1 MKKILFGSSIVLGL
15 ILTSFTT
22 LNSSAVP
29 INNNNNNNNSVNCYY
44 GQCSATAASTGQR
57 CRHCVSNEGDW
68 YCWQH

>member
-1 MKKILFGSSIVLGL
+1 MKKILSGSSIVLGL

-22 LNSSAVP
+22 HNSSTVP
-29 INNNNNNNNSVNCYY
+29 INNNYNNSVNCYY
-44 GQCSATAASTGQR
+44 GQCSAIAASTGQR

>member
-1 MKKILFGSSIVLGL
+1 MKKIIFASSIVIGL

-22 LNSSAVP
+22 LNSTLNSQEAP
-29 INNNNNNNNSVNCYY
+29 IENNSVGCYY
-44 GQCSATAASTGQR
+44 GQCHATAASTGRR